1 MGYIERYSE
10 AYKPVREENAMSS
23 QSGTGKQ
30 DTIMIAYDG
39 TENADRAI
47 DYAGRFLA
55 AHRAFV
61 VTAWES
67 GVHQSARLS
76 ALSGGMQPVL
86 HSVVDQ
92 DIDDALHE
100 DARTRNARG
109 VERAI
114 AAGLRAEGRLAEV
127 DSTVWGALV
136 DAADTL
142 DVDILVT
149 GTRGS
154 SGLRALLHSSVS
166 EHVLKHC
173 HRPVLVVPAGC
184 AKRRVDTRAD
194 LRTRARVV
202 TSLP

>member
-1 MGYIERYSE
+1 
-10 AYKPVREENAMSS
+10 MSS
-23 QSGTGKQ
+23 QSGGTTQ

-39 TENADRAI
+39 SENADRAI

-55 AHRAFV
+55 SHHAYV

-92 DIDDALHE
+92 DIDDALHG
-100 DARTRNARG
+100 DARQRNSRG
-109 VERAI
+109 VQRAKD
-114 AAGLRAEGRLAEV
+114 AGLTAEGRLAEV
-127 DSTVWGALV
+127 ESTVWGALV
-136 DAADTL
+136 DAADSL
-142 DVDILVT
+142 GVDILVT

-154 SGLRALLHSSVS
+154 SGLRALLHSSVA

-184 AKRRVDTRAD
+184 TQRNDDAQADQQRAD
-194 LRTRARVV
+194 RKGRARVV
-202 TSLP
+202 TSHP

>member
-1 MGYIERYSE
+1 MSGQHTIG
-10 AYKPVREENAMSS
+10 KPGNAR
-23 QSGTGKQ
+23 Q

-39 TENADRAI
+39 SENADRAI
-47 DYAGRFLA
+47 DYAGRFLRS
-55 AHRAFV
+55 HTAFV

-92 DIDDALHE
+92 GIDDALHNE
-100 DARTRNARG
+100 ARDRNTRG
-109 VERAI
+109 VTRAT
-114 AAGLRAEGRLAEV
+114 AAGLHAEGRLAEV
-127 DSTVWGALV
+127 DSTVWAALV

-142 DVDILVT
+142 EVDILVT
-149 GTRGS
+149 GTSGS

-184 AKRRVDTRAD
+184 ARRNEEARA
-194 LRTRARVV
+194 LRKSKARMV
-202 TSLP
+202 TSHP

>member
-1 MGYIERYSE
+1 
-10 AYKPVREENAMSS
+10 MSGPNGDTT
-23 QSGTGKQ
+23 QDTIRDTKQ

-39 TENADRAI
+39 SENADRAI

-55 AHRAFV
+55 SHRAYV

-92 DIDDALHE
+92 DIDDALHV
-100 DARTRNARG
+100 DARTRNSRG
-109 VERAI
+109 VARAR
-114 AAGLRAEGRLAEV
+114 AAGLAAEGRLAEV

-136 DAADTL
+136 DAADSL

-154 SGLRALLHSSVS
+154 SGLRALLHSSVA

-184 AKRRVDTRAD
+184 ARRGEGAVAGQKAAD
-194 LRTRARVV
+194 RKSKARVV
-202 TSLP
+202 TSQP

>member
-1 MGYIERYSE
+1 MSGQQTNV
-10 AYKPVREENAMSS
+10 KP
-23 QSGTGKQ
+23 GHTGQ

-39 TENADRAI
+39 SENADRAI
-47 DYAGRFLA
+47 DYAGRFLQS
-55 AHRAFV
+55 HMAFV

-92 DIDDALHE
+92 GIDDALHDE
-100 DARTRNARG
+100 ARDRNTRG
-109 VERAI
+109 VQRAI
-114 AAGLRAEGRLAEV
+114 AVGLQAQGRLAEV
-127 DSTVWGALV
+127 DSTVWAALV

-142 DVDILVT
+142 EVDILVT
-149 GTRGS
+149 GTSGA

-184 AKRRVDTRAD
+184 DRRSEDARA
-194 LRTRARVV
+194 LRRSKARMV
-202 TSLP
+202 TSHT

>member
-1 MGYIERYSE
+1 
-10 AYKPVREENAMSS
+10 MSS
-23 QSGTGKQ
+23 QSGQQ

-47 DYAGRFLA
+47 DCAGRFLA

-67 GVHQSARLS
+67 AVHQSARLS

-86 HSVVDQ
+86 HSVDQ
-92 DIDDALHE
+92 NIDEALYE

-109 VERAI
+109 VDRAI
-114 AAGLRAEGRLAEV
+114 AAGLRAEGRLTEV

-142 DVDILVT
+142 GVDILVT

-184 AKRRVDTRAD
+184 AESRVDTRAD